1 MPVCVVGGICRN
13 SIVQIPHSHARKSLV
28 RAHQDHQGSC
38 SALWKPLC
46 QFRTVPQRLQ
56 VHLIRLP
63 DADDVAYYVCQG
75 NKVEDDA
82 HLREIIGNPSEMVHL
97 GAADVRS
104 PLSSRDKGEQ
114 GYDLC
119 FERTGVSKPN
129 GMLDSEINNQLRNP
143 RLCFLL
149 NIHIGEMSPG

>member
-1 MPVCVVGGICRN
+1 MPVCVVGGICSN
-13 SIVQIPHSHARKSLV
+13 SIAQIPHSHARKSLV

-46 QFRTVPQRLQ
+46 QFRAVPQRLQ

-119 FERTGVSKPN
+119 FERTGVSKTERYA
-129 GMLDSEINNQLRNP
+129 GQ
-143 RLCFLL
+143 
-149 NIHIGEMSPG
+149 